1 MNKNKWI
8 ILVLALVV
16 SGFFTFVAFADAKLV
31 FDDKRIDINET
42 SIDDFSSRAI
52 AEGEAY
58 IISGPF
64 AELEETN
71 TVYGIPVGKKS
82 TYYYLVSNTDY
93 ETFAKAVDSD
103 TDNIFGG
110 MTWYVASVSDE
121 DMVDK
126 FDKAVKRFDRWMQSY
141 NNLWAL
147 FEESGYNPELDAQ
160 KIEDMLDQIPAE
172 SIKISGFLRNQS
184 SDSEYKKYRDEF
196 LEYGDLSSD
205 DIGELLIDVDK
216 EGAKTGNTE
225 KMIFFVAAGIFV
237 ISFIL
242 LVLAIVKTIKKK
254 KSQELY

>member
-8 ILVLALVV
+8 VLVLVLVV

-42 SIDDFSSRAI
+42 SIDDFSTRAI

-64 AELEETN
+64 AELEKTN

-82 TYYYLVSNTDY
+82 TYYYLVSNTEY

-121 DMVDK
+121 DMVDE
-126 FDKAVKRFDRWMQSY
+126 FDKAAERFDRWMQSY
-141 NNLWAL
+141 NNLWTL
-147 FEESGYNPELDAQ
+147 FEESGYNPELDEQ
-160 KIEDMLDQIPAE
+160 KIEDILDQLPDE

-184 SDSEYKKYRDEF
+184 SDSEYEEYRDKF
-196 LEYGDLSSD
+196 LETGDLSSS
-205 DIGELLIDVDK
+205 DIGELLLDVDK
-216 EGAKTGNTE
+216 EGTNTGDTE
-225 KMIFFVAAGIFV
+225 KMIFFVAAAVFV
-237 ISFIL
+237 ISFIIL
-242 LVLAIVKTIKKK
+242 ILSVIKTIKAK

>member
-8 ILVLALVV
+8 VLVLVLVV

-42 SIDDFSSRAI
+42 STDDFSSRAI

-64 AELEETN
+64 AELEEKN

-93 ETFAKAVDSD
+93 ETFSKAVDSD

-121 DMVDK
+121 DMVKK
-126 FDKAVKRFDRWMQSY
+126 FDKAAERFDRWMQSY
-141 NNLWAL
+141 NNLWTL

-160 KIEDMLDQIPAE
+160 KIENILDQIPTE
-172 SIKISGFLRNQS
+172 SVKVSGFLRNQS
-184 SDSEYKKYRDEF
+184 SNSKYEKYRDQF
-196 LEYGDLSSD
+196 LESGDLSSS
-205 DIGELLIDVDK
+205 DIGEFLLDVDK
-216 EGAKTGNTE
+216 EGTTTGNTE
-225 KMIFFVAAGIFV
+225 KMIFFVAAAIFV

-242 LVLAIVKTIKKK
+242 LILAIVKTIKKK

>member
-8 ILVLALVV
+8 VLVLVLVV
-16 SGFFTFVAFADAKLV
+16 SGFFTFVAFEDAKLV

-42 SIDDFSSRAI
+42 STNDFSSRAV

-58 IISGPF
+58 IITGPF
-64 AELEETN
+64 AELEEKN

-103 TDNIFGG
+103 TDNFFSE

-126 FDKAVKRFDRWMQSY
+126 FDKAAERFDRWMQSY
-141 NNLWAL
+141 NNLWTL
-147 FEESGYNPELDAQ
+147 FDESGYNPELDEQ
-160 KIEDMLDQIPAE
+160 KIEDMLDQLPDE

-184 SDSEYKKYRDEF
+184 SDSKYKKYRDEF
-196 LEYGDLSSD
+196 LESGNLSSD
-205 DIGELLIDVDK
+205 DIGELLLDVDK
-216 EGAKTGNTE
+216 EGANTGDTE
-225 KMIFFVAAGIFV
+225 KMIFFVAAGVFV

-242 LVLAIVKTIKKK
+242 LILAVVKTIKKK
-254 KSQELY
+254 KSQEL